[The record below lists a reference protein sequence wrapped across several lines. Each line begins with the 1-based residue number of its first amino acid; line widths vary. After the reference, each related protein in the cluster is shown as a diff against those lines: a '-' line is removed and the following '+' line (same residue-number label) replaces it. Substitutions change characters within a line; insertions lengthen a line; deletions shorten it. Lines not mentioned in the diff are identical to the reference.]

1 MAIKIKDKTRS
12 LNIAFEDLDIE
23 EVFKYD
29 DRVFMKISDKE
40 KDNSYDFS
48 KHRITSFTEDTV
60 IEYVQSELIL
70 HHREW
75 EE

>member
-1 MAIKIKDKTRS
+1 MKIKDKTRS

-29 DRVFMKISDKE
+29 DRVFMKISDEE

-60 IEYVQSELIL
+60 IEHIQSELIL

>member
-1 MAIKIKDKTRS
+1 
-12 LNIAFEDLDIE
+12 
-23 EVFKYD
+23 
-29 DRVFMKISDKE
+29 MKISDEE

>member
-1 MAIKIKDKTRS
+1 MKIKDKTRS

-23 EVFKYD
+23 EVFKYN
-29 DRVFMKISDKE
+29 DRVFMKISEEE

>member
-1 MAIKIKDKTRS
+1 MKIKDKTRS

-29 DRVFMKISDKE
+29 DRVFMKISDEE

>member
-1 MAIKIKDKTRS
+1 MKIKDKTRS
-12 LNIAFEDLDIE
+12 LNIAFEDLNIE
-23 EVFKYD
+23 EVFRYD
-29 DRVFMKISDKE
+29 DRVFMKISDEE